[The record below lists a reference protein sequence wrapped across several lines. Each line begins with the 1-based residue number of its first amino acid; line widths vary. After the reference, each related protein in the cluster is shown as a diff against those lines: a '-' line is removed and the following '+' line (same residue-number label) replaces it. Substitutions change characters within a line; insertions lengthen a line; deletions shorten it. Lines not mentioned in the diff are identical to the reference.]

1 MTVADDGRG
10 RLVPV
15 AVAVLIVGAIIG
27 LPVARLVGV
36 AIEDGPATLAS
47 ALGGPLASRAIVN
60 SLWTAGLVALLAVA
74 AGAAAALVTER
85 LATRGRAL
93 LRAGMLVP
101 LLVPPFVL
109 AFGWTRAFGPRGLT
123 DQLLGL
129 ELPGLYG
136 PLGVVLVVALA
147 ATPLAWLVVAAALA
161 SRVEPELELA
171 ARASGAGPWR
181 TFATVTLPLV
191 RPALFAAAV
200 VTFVFGLNAFGVPAI
215 LGSPAGFSTITTR
228 LYQDLAFSASPAT
241 FARATALAATLA
253 VVAVVAVGAGE
264 ALLGR
269 SSVRRTGATTVSP
282 TAGGSG
288 LAAVV
293 LGTGIV
299 VAAVVP
305 ILAVVLTA
313 LTRAVGLPPVPANW
327 TLDNFGL
334 AVADGRFIGA
344 LGRSLLLATVA
355 ATLVLLL
362 GTLLVAGLR
371 GRQARLGGTALT
383 LGFAV
388 PGSALAVA
396 VLIAYGGLLRD
407 TLLIILIAYLAKFAA
422 LGHRQLSGSL
432 DRLPV
437 DLLRAARASG
447 AGPLTTVR
455 TVAVPILRPAIAAAW
470 IVVFVFGLH
479 ELTMSTLLY
488 GPGTSTLAVH
498 VLNVQQLGD
507 PTVTAAL
514 SILLTMLVGAASIPL
529 FLLGRAP
536 RASAAGAGMAG

>member
-47 ALGGPLASRAIVN
+47 ALRGPLASRAIVN

-74 AGAAAALVTER
+74 AGAAAAFVTER
-85 LATRGRAL
+85 LATRGRVL

-228 LYQDLAFSASPAT
+228 LYQDLAFSASPAA

-269 SSVRRTGATTVSP
+269 SSGRRTGATTVSP

-288 LAAVV
+288 LAGVV

-299 VAAVVP
+299 VAAVLP